1 VNTNKYSSLMVDSQG
16 KTDADNETGYS
27 VGNKKLNDLINHL
40 GQPTHDD
47 DGEENVI
54 EEEDV

>member
-1 VNTNKYSSLMVDSQG
+1 MVDSQG

-27 VGNKKLNDLINHL
+27 VGNKKLNQLINNL

-54 EEEDV
+54 EEEDVWLYAYCK